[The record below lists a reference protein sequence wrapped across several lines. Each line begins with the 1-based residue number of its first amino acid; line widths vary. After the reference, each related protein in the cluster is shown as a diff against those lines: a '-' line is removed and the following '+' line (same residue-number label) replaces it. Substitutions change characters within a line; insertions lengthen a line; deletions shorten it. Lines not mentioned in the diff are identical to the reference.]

1 MSLQNCIHALYYNKL
16 LILNDTQGQS
26 LDQTLYKLQTLGC
39 G

>member
-1 MSLQNCIHALYYNKL
+1 MTYKIAYALYYNKL

-26 LDQTLYKLQTLGC
+26 LDQTLYKLQTDC